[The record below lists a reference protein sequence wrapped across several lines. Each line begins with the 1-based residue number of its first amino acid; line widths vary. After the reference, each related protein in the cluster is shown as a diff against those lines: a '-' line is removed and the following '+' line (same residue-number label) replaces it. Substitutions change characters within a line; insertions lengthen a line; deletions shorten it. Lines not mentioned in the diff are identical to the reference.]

1 METGNRSVLEGSRP
15 GGLGRRFFHGYF
27 APNQREANEKMAAM
41 NWPKLAAAPFK
52 ILCAA
57 STTYITA
64 SIIFKISKESLKKLL
79 ESKLNTNYKTSVLFF
94 PDQTYACRCR
104 ISPRRN
110 PECVCQ
116 GVKSTMETL
125 KMSLKEAKRSLDI
138 CMFTISSPQLAN
150 VVLQMHAKGVIV
162 RVVTDGEKMDL
173 VMSQTMN
180 FRAAGIQV
188 RSDKSSFLMHN
199 KFIII
204 DRETLVNGSFNW
216 TNQAVYGNKE
226 NVLITNYPP
235 IVEPYLKEFEHL
247 WEEYD
252 HVKQQQAAEDG
263 KIAY

>member
-1 METGNRSVLEGSRP
+1 
-15 GGLGRRFFHGYF
+15 
-27 APNQREANEKMAAM
+27 MAAT
-41 NWPKLAAAPFK
+41 NWSNFIAAPFQ

-64 SIIFKISKESLKKLL
+64 SILLTKAKESLKELL

-104 ISPRRN
+104 ISSRRD

-116 GVKSTMETL
+116 GVKSTIETL
-125 KMSLKEAKRSLDI
+125 KMSLKDAQKSLDI

-162 RVVTDGEKMDL
+162 RVITDAEKMDL

-235 IVEPYLKEFEHL
+235 IVEPYMKEFEHL
-247 WEEYD
+247 WDEYD
-252 HVKQQQAAEDG
+252 HVKQQQEAQGDKNAS
-263 KIAY
+263 